1 MPTTDAA
8 SRRERLRNL
17 LFLGR
22 PALWPA
28 WPFLPL
34 MRRRPGRAEEC
45 GLLYDALHASG
56 LAGLSATVFLG
67 NLFALPPELEQFL
80 ALPRESFDTPE
91 EVFAAGWRVD

>member
-1 MPTTDAA
+1 MPTTDAVA
-8 SRRERLRNL
+8 RRERLRHL
-17 LFLGR
+17 LFLAK

-34 MRRRPGRAEEC
+34 MRRRPGRDEEC
-45 GLLYDALHASG
+45 GLPFDALHFRG
-56 LAGLSATVFLG
+56 QPGPSATVFLG

-91 EVFAAGWRVD
+91 EVYDAGWRID